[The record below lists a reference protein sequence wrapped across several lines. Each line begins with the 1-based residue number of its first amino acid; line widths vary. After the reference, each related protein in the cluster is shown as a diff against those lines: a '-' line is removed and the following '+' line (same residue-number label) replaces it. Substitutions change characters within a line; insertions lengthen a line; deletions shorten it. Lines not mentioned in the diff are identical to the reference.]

1 MIKVLH
7 TSDWHIGRSLFGR
20 NRYNEFDAFL
30 DWLAK
35 LIVTDKIDILL
46 VAGDLFDTTT
56 PSNRAQELYYRF
68 LCKVATSSRCH
79 IVITSGNHDS
89 PTFLNAPKAL
99 LKSLNIH
106 IIGTLPSNPE
116 DEVICLKDDNG
127 KAQAI
132 ICAVPYLRDRDIRK
146 VKPDESMADK
156 THNLILGIASHY
168 AKVSLIA
175 KEQAKALKHTPI
187 IGMGH
192 LFAAG
197 GKTVEGDGVR
207 ELYVGTL
214 AHVGKDVFPD
224 VLDYVALG
232 HLHLAQIV
240 GKKETIRYSGSPIP
254 MGFGEAGQ
262 EKKVIIVSFDKKTP
276 SIVEQ
281 IIPTFQDLKKISG
294 NLDEILDI
302 LEPLKKGMSKAWL
315 EVEYTGQK
323 IIGNL
328 RQEIESAIEETE
340 MEIRR
345 IKNKRLIE
353 RVIHKVT
360 DDQTLDR
367 LDAGDVFQKLL
378 DTYEVPQKDQQELIQ
393 SYKEIYT
400 ILLERDI
407 NAE

>member
-1 MIKVLH
+1 MLKILH

-20 NRYNEFDAFL
+20 KRYDEFDAFL
-30 DWLAK
+30 AWLAQ
-35 LIVTDKIDILL
+35 LIVTENIDILL

-68 LCKVATSSRCH
+68 LCKVSTSSGCH

-89 PTFLNAPKAL
+89 PSFLNAPKAL
-99 LKSLNIH
+99 LESLNIH

-116 DEVICLKDDNG
+116 DEVICLKSKSDTPL
-127 KAQAI
+127 AI

-146 VKPDESMADK
+146 VKPDESMTDK
-156 THNLILGIASHY
+156 TQNLILGIESHY
-168 AKVSLIA
+168 AQISEIA
-175 KEQAKALKHTPI
+175 KEKAETLKHIPI

-192 LFAAG
+192 LFASG
-197 GKTVEGDGVR
+197 GKTIEGDGVR

-224 VLDYVALG
+224 TLDYVALG
-232 HLHLAQIV
+232 HLHLAQVV

-262 EKKVIIVSFDKKTP
+262 EKKVVIISFDKKTP

-281 IIPTFQDLKKISG
+281 PIPTFQELKKISG
-294 NLDEILDI
+294 NLDEILTI
-302 LEPLKKGMSKAWL
+302 IETLKKEKSNAWI
-315 EVEYTGQK
+315 EVEYTGQE
-323 IIGNL
+323 IVGNL

-340 MEIRR
+340 IEIRR
-345 IKNKRLIE
+345 IKNKRLVE
-353 RVIHKVT
+353 KVVQVKE
-360 DDQTLDR
+360 DQTLDR
-367 LDAGDVFQKLL
+367 LDASDVFQKLL
-378 DTYEVPQKDQQELIQ
+378 DTYEVPQNDQQDLKQ
-393 SYKEIYT
+393 SYREIRT
-400 ILLERDI
+400 ELLEKDI

>member
-1 MIKVLH
+1 MIKILH

-30 DWLAK
+30 AWLAQ
-35 LIVTDKIDILL
+35 LIVTENIDILL

-68 LCKVATSSRCH
+68 LCKVATSSQCH

-89 PTFLNAPKAL
+89 PSFLNAPKAL
-99 LKSLNIH
+99 LESLNIH

-116 DEVICLKDDNG
+116 DEVICLKSNSG
-127 KAQAI
+127 KPQAI

-156 THNLILGIASHY
+156 TQNLILGIKSHY
-168 AKVSLIA
+168 AQVSDVA
-175 KEQAKALKHTPI
+175 KEKAKTLKHIPI

-192 LFAAG
+192 LFASG

-214 AHVGKDVFPD
+214 AHVGKDIFPD

-281 IIPTFQDLKKISG
+281 NIPSFQDLKKISG
-294 NLDEILDI
+294 NLDEILGTI
-302 LEPLKKGMSKAWL
+302 ETLKKEKSNAWI

-323 IIGNL
+323 IVGHL
-328 RQEIESAIEETE
+328 RQEIEFAIEETE
-340 MEIRR
+340 IEICR
-345 IKNKRLIE
+345 IKNKRLVE
-353 RVIHKVT
+353 RVIQEVKE
-360 DDQTLDR
+360 DQTLDR

-378 DTYEVPQKDQQELIQ
+378 ETYEVPKNDQQDLIQ
-393 SYKEIYT
+393 SFQEIT
-400 ILLERDI
+400 TFLLEQDI